1 MSGKTKEDFFSPL
14 HLLQTESKLH
24 RVKLSPG
31 AQNASGSAS
40 DIWTLPRSGCSFP
53 FMFLRMWGDLEQRRW
68 TNTPLQ
74 SEFFRACHG
83 NHIYFLNMSNLASF
97 LSSFFVVL
105 YKQKAVLHHLLY
117 YHRRKLRNKQWFVI
131 TWCLRDCKAWQ
142 KRVRISEICCLSSQ
156 KV

>member
-1 MSGKTKEDFFSPL
+1 MNERFLNVLFLVFGTLVYHFMKISILIYIILITNGLFLKKKFQLFRCLEKQKKHFFFPL

-97 LSSFFVVL
+97 LSSFFVV
-105 YKQKAVLHHLLY
+105 
-117 YHRRKLRNKQWFVI
+117 FV
-131 TWCLRDCKAWQ
+131 
-142 KRVRISEICCLSSQ
+142 
-156 KV
+156 